1 MRVIEYICKQGG
13 EAYVLWMGL
22 EPWLVRRRLEPR
34 LGRRLLWRLARLARR
49 LVLTAPQ
56 VRL

>member
-34 LGRRLLWRLARLARR
+34 LGRLLWRLARLAR